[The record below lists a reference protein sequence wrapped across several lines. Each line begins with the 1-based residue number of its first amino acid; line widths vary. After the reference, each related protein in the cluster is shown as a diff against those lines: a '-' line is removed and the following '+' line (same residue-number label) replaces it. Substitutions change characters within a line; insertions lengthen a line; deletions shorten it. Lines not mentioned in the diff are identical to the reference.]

1 MIIDHKAKYSSIY
14 DSGVKEKDKKDL
26 HSLLF
31 DALTIQPFDSVE
43 ASMVEGLVMQL
54 LDVGV
59 PVTIKDEVI
68 GVSLYHVTPL
78 LCRRT
83 LYLLQSQ

>member
-1 MIIDHKAKYSSIY
+1 MIIDHKAKYSS
-14 DSGVKEKDKKDL
+14 VKEKDKKDL

-43 ASMVEGLVMQL
+43 ASMVDLEGLVIQL
-54 LDVGV
+54 LNVGV